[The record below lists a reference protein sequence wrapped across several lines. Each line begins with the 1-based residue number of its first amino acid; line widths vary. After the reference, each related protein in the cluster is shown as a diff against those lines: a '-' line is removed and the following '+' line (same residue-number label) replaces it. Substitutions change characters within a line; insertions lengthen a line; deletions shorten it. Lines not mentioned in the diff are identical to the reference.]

1 MKRFRLPAVLLAAL
15 LSTAIPASALAQQ
28 VESGST
34 AVVGPNAEL
43 TRKELYAVLKQYPGS
58 LPRVIRLDPSLMT
71 NDQFLQPYPNLV
83 AFLNKHP
90 EIRRNPDYFFG
101 EYYGYGNYSY
111 YRTEAGQMWEAVMA
125 GVAVFVMT
133 VTILFAL
140 GWVVRTFIDY
150 RRWNRLSKTQTE
162 MHAKLLDRFS
172 ANAELLAY
180 VQSPAGMKFLQA
192 APVQLETPGRGMAA
206 PLGRILWSVQAGLVL
221 AAAGLGLYYVSGRVD
236 EEVTQPLFTLGV
248 VALFLGIGF
257 VVSAIVSF
265 MLSKQLGLFNHAAQ
279 RDSIGA

>member
-1 MKRFRLPAVLLAAL
+1 MTRLRLPAALLAATL
-15 LSTAIPASALAQQ
+15 VLAPAAALAQ
-28 VESGST
+28 VETTST
-34 AVVGPNAEL
+34 TIVGPNAEM
-43 TRKELYAVLKQYPGS
+43 TRKELMAVLRQYPSS
-58 LPRVIRLDPSLMT
+58 LGRVVRLDPSLM
-71 NDQFLQPYPNLV
+71 NNEEFLKPYPNFR
-83 AFLNKHP
+83 AFLDKHP

-101 EYYGYGNYSY
+101 DYYYGGTSF

-133 VTILFAL
+133 ITILFAL
-140 GWVVRTFIDY
+140 GWTVRTFIDY

-192 APVQLETPGRGMAA
+192 VPVQIDAPGRGIAA
-206 PLGRILWSVQAGLVL
+206 PFGRILWSVQAGLVL

-236 EEVTQPLFTLGV
+236 EEVMQPLFTLGV
-248 VALFLGIGF
+248 VSLSLGIGF

-265 MLSKQLGLFNHAAQ
+265 MLSKQLGLFTHSTQ
-279 RDSIGA
+279 RDSLGA